1 MPEGSDVTAHAY
13 DRRTFLASG
22 IGVAVGMSLRPA
34 FASPRG
40 DLTSLTLSE
49 ASELL
54 RSRAISAVELTQ
66 ACLDRI
72 EKYNPVLNAFITV
85 TGEQALAVAR
95 QRDAELSRGKRLGP
109 LHGIPIAVKD
119 NIDTAGVRTT
129 AASELFRDRVP
140 QEDAEVVRRLK
151 DAGAIVVGKT
161 NLQEFAYGG
170 SSAVSCF
177 GPVRNPWALERIPG
191 GSSGGSAAATAA
203 GLCFASLG
211 TDTAGSVRMPA
222 SYCGIVGLK
231 ATYGRVSNRGA
242 IPLSWTLDH
251 IGPLCRT
258 VRDTALVLEVMAGF
272 DTREPTS
279 ADVPVTQYSRALT
292 LRKSKLRLGLPR
304 HPFFDNVDPE
314 ITAAVTAAIDALR
327 PWASSVQDVVL
338 PTPPDLRAIMGS
350 EAYAYHERWIAES
363 PQKYQPDTRE
373 RIIGFSARVS
383 KEDYVNARR
392 ACDLVRREIRSV
404 FADVDV
410 LILPTEAGPP
420 SLIEPIAD
428 NAARDPGR
436 TRNCWPFDM
445 FGLPA
450 ITVPCGFSTSGLPI
464 GLQIVGAP
472 FAESTVLALA
482 YAYEQAT
489 EWHRR
494 KPVTFVRVARSGSMS
509 EDSDHETQEAPPDHH

>member
-1 MPEGSDVTAHAY
+1 MY
-13 DRRTFLASG
+13 DRRTFLATG
-22 IGVAVGMSLRPA
+22 IKVALGMSLQPTLAARPQ
-34 FASPRG
+34 S

-54 RSRAISAVELTQ
+54 ASRRVSAVELTQ

-72 EKYNPVLNAFITV
+72 EKFNPVLNAFITV
-85 TGEQALAVAR
+85 TGEQALAVAH
-95 QRDAELSRGKRLGP
+95 QRDEELRRGKNLGP

-129 AASELFRDRVP
+129 AASELFKDRIP
-140 QEDAEVVRRLK
+140 DEDAEVVRRLK
-151 DAGAIVVGKT
+151 DAGAIILGKT

-170 SSAVSCF
+170 SSAVSVY
-177 GPVRNPWALERIPG
+177 GPVRNPWALDRIPG

-203 GLCFASLG
+203 GLCFGSLG

-231 ATYGRVSNRGA
+231 PTYGRVSNRGS

-258 VRDTALVLEVMAGF
+258 VRDTALMLEAMAGF
-272 DTREPTS
+272 DTREPGS
-279 ADVPVTQYSRALT
+279 ANVPAGRYSHD
-292 LRKSKLRLGLPR
+292 LRIGRTPKLRLGLPR
-304 HPFFDNVDPE
+304 HPFYDELDPE
-314 ITAAVTAAIDALR
+314 VAAAVIAAFDVLR
-327 PWASSVQDVVL
+327 PWSESARDIEL
-338 PTPPDLRAIMGS
+338 PPLPAMHFIMGT
-350 EAYAYHERWIAES
+350 EAYAYHQRWIANS
-363 PQKYQPDTRE
+363 PEKYQPDTLNRT
-373 RIIGFSARVS
+373 IGLSEHVS
-383 KEDYVNARR
+383 KEDYANARR
-392 ACDLVRREIRSV
+392 ACEVLRRDISKL

-410 LILPTEAGPP
+410 LILPTVSGAP

-428 NAARDPGR
+428 NAARDPER
-436 TRNCWPFDM
+436 TRSTWPFNVT
-445 FGLPA
+445 GLPA
-450 ITVPCGFSTSGLPI
+450 ISIPCGFSRSGLPI

-489 EWHRR
+489 QWHRR
-494 KPVTFVRVARSGSMS
+494 
-509 EDSDHETQEAPPDHH
+509 APMLQL

>member
-1 MPEGSDVTAHAY
+1 MTAHAY

-279 ADVPVTQYSRALT
+279 ADVPVAQYSRALT

-304 HPFFDNVDPE
+304 HPFFENVDPE

-327 PWASSVQDVVL
+327 PWAASVQDVAL